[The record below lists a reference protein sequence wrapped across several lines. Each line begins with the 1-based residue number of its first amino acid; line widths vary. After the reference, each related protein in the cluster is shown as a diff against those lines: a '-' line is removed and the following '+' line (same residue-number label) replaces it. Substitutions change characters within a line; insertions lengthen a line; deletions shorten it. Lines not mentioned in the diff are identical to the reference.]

1 VKREIFRR
9 GVRMTHQFGTLEG
22 RDDPFFG
29 TPTFDPRFPERV
41 DDLGKSGASPPLEIG
56 TYGEHRAYPARSAVV
71 KPNGEAA
78 SLSGP
83 AADRP
88 EFFGAPIPVGTKR
101 RLGPLKTDK

>member
-1 VKREIFRR
+1 MKREIFRR

-41 DDLGKSGASPPLEIG
+41 DALSKPGASPPLEIG
-56 TYGEHRAYPARSAVV
+56 TYGEHRYAPARSAVV
-71 KPNGEAA
+71 KPNGQAA

-83 AADRP
+83 APDLP
-88 EFFGAPIPVGTKR
+88 EFLARPVPVGTKR

>member
-1 VKREIFRR
+1 MKREIFRR
-9 GVRMTHQFGTLEG
+9 GVRMTHQFGTLET

-41 DDLGKSGASPPLEIG
+41 DAHRSAPLEIG
-56 TYGEHRAYPARSAVV
+56 THGEHRMYPARSAVV
-71 KPNGEAA
+71 KPNGQAA

-83 AADRP
+83 APDLP
-88 EFFGAPIPVGTKR
+88 EMFGAPIPVGTKR